1 MRKPF
6 LEFFKIVHVIR
17 RQKANLDRVIYAGQF
32 FIQLKAV
39 HLAHFDVQK
48 HHVVHA
54 SLEACKRIGR
64 IAFLAST
71 SKPAISKPF
80 RITCITSSSSSS
92 IIKMLAKGT
101 ADLNFASG
109 S

>member
-6 LEFFKIVHVIR
+6 LEFFKIVHIIR

-39 HLAHFDVQK
+39 HLADFDVQK

-54 SLEACKRIGR
+54 SLEARKRIGR
-64 IAFLAST
+64 IAFRVYLETGQPRS
-71 SKPAISKPF
+71 
-80 RITCITSSSSSS
+80 
-92 IIKMLAKGT
+92 L
-101 ADLNFASG
+101 FASLP
-109 S
+109 